1 MRCRSP
7 LVSTPNVNNF
17 LDIRSHIV
25 ETFDFSFSDSMFIL
39 KVLKDYGGMVRGSL
53 GRGRW
58 EGGKRNNRV
67 TSSWAHYN

>member
-1 MRCRSP
+1 MMGCRSP

-39 KVLKDYGGMVRGSL
+39 KVLKDYGGMVRG
-53 GRGRW
+53 
-58 EGGKRNNRV
+58 
-67 TSSWAHYN
+67 H